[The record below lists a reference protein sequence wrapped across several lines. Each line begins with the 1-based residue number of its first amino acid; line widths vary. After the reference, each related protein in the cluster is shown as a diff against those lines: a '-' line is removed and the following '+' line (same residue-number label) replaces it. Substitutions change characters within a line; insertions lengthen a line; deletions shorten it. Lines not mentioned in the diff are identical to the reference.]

1 MLHDASL
8 ASWLVLALAIVV
20 AALLIYIVSLR
31 LELWA
36 SRRIIAA
43 LEVADAREPKKT
55 RSGKSIVPALLAWAI
70 LVLVVGQTLSFLFG

>member
-8 ASWLVLALAIVV
+8 TAWLVLALAIVV
-20 AALLIYIVSLR
+20 AALLVYIVSLR

-43 LEVADAREPKKT
+43 LEMVDAREPKQA
-55 RSGKSIVPALLAWAI
+55 RGGKSIVPALLAWAI
-70 LVLVVGQTLSFLFG
+70 LLLVMGQALGYLF

>member
-8 ASWLVLALAIVV
+8 TAWLVLALAIVV
-20 AALLIYIVSLR
+20 AALLVYIVSLR

-43 LEVADAREPKKT
+43 LEMADARAPKKT

-70 LVLVVGQTLSFLFG
+70 LLLVMGQALGYLF

>member
-20 AALLIYIVSLR
+20 AVLLIYIVLLR

-43 LEVADAREPKKT
+43 LEVADEREPKKT